1 MSAKV
6 VETSFTR
13 RDTLRVTTRDDA
25 IPMKEV
31 AAGTEI
37 TYSGHVISEIT
48 NEETGE
54 IFTSIVV
61 KSADGKLY
69 ATRSESFI
77 KKIHEI
83 MELIAD
89 EEPSDEPLIL
99 MITKGKSKN
108 GREFVSCALA

>member
-6 VETSFTR
+6 LESTYTGR
-13 RDTLRVTTRDDA
+13 NTLKITTRDDA
-25 IPMKEV
+25 VPMKEV
-31 AAGTEI
+31 PPGTELL
-37 TYSGHVISEIT
+37 YEGHVIQEIV
-48 NEETGE
+48 NEQNGE
-54 IFTSIVV
+54 VFQSIVV
-61 KSADGKLY
+61 KTTDGKLY

-83 MELIAD
+83 MEIVKD
-89 EEPSDEPLIL
+89 DPSDEPLIL